1 MTHDRNLPR
10 RGSNAVL
17 EDESISRLRIA
28 IPRERILIRDERHQD
43 YGIDLVFEVMNAELI
58 SNKRASVQVKARS
71 QVDANLDG
79 SLSISV
85 ATSTLNYLL
94 NGVCPIVIL
103 YNQVNDEFRYEYL
116 HDIIAVI
123 GNGNPDWLDQDEL
136 TLRLTN
142 VLNEESIDEICSRIS
157 SESDLH
163 RSICGKIAE
172 RNSAQ
177 GFELSVNPAT
187 LEVTTAQN
195 AKDVLRESGIALV
208 SHGFAEKV
216 LSLLRIIP
224 EEEIPTD
231 ILFIAGYASF
241 SSGKYLLA
249 KHHLSRAL
257 ADSGSLEERQEILV
271 RSYSIACDYY
281 LGIITREEYLN
292 CSQEIT
298 EKMFPNMMHQNHL
311 IQLRERM
318 LAELDFDIRD
328 GIREE
333 IRDYAKK
340 VMDDPS
346 VESRIQDSA
355 ELSLVEIQIETA
367 VNKMASVIS
376 SAMNPVMEEIRT
388 NTGVASKFSQYEES
402 VGSLENI
409 LSDLESLLERA
420 ANRYEPLFYI
430 EIWYTKLLCMISV
443 ARQVLLV
450 NEIVGERYLTLK
462 SKLSLEEV
470 NALESMTKEV
480 GNTELQLRVKMLEAH
495 FWDIQGDTQTSNEI
509 ATAVKKLS
517 TTLSLS
523 FPLKSSNAFLSGET
537 SIHHAL
543 KEIREQKQMPIE
555 QRILDLE
562 ESELGKTAIE
572 LCREMG
578 IPEKRSGVILEGLKT
593 TRKIAHVQRTWCKH
607 IGYVE
612 KNGSEQTLETTCLKV
627 LEKRL
632 FCGKKELMQSLESTN
647 VEDLLPV
654 FMKHLCKDCD
664 FKEPYK

>member
-1 MTHDRNLPR
+1 
-10 RGSNAVL
+10 
-17 EDESISRLRIA
+17 
-28 IPRERILIRDERHQD
+28 
-43 YGIDLVFEVMNAELI
+43 
-58 SNKRASVQVKARS
+58 
-71 QVDANLDG
+71 
-79 SLSISV
+79 
-85 ATSTLNYLL
+85 
-94 NGVCPIVIL
+94 
-103 YNQVNDEFRYEYL
+103 
-116 HDIIAVI
+116 
-123 GNGNPDWLDQDEL
+123 
-136 TLRLTN
+136 
-142 VLNEESIDEICSRIS
+142 
-157 SESDLH
+157 
-163 RSICGKIAE
+163 
-172 RNSAQ
+172 
-177 GFELSVNPAT
+177 
-187 LEVTTAQN
+187 
-195 AKDVLRESGIALV
+195 
-208 SHGFAEKV
+208 
-216 LSLLRIIP
+216 
-224 EEEIPTD
+224 
-231 ILFIAGYASF
+231 
-241 SSGKYLLA
+241 
-249 KHHLSRAL
+249 
-257 ADSGSLEERQEILV
+257 
-271 RSYSIACDYY
+271 
-281 LGIITREEYLN
+281 
-292 CSQEIT
+292 
-298 EKMFPNMMHQNHL
+298 MFPNMMHQNHL